1 MKTFIAAAFI
11 GAASAAAIPIPD
23 IESLTTVQYNEML
36 AGAVYGVLQQKGET
50 ALEACMVDGE
60 DEAKLVFAVYKD
72 MRAGDMVKAT
82 KAMAKVVE
90 ALPTLRLACEYQTVA
105 ANIADMEAWA
115 TFFER
120 PEATVEADI
129 KKNCLRHSIALT
141 RDLHQAENL
150 WTAGEYFKFGEEVGI
165 MAVIA
170 TQ

>member
-11 GAASAAAIPIPD
+11 GAASAGLIPIPD
-23 IESLTTVQYNEML
+23 VNSLTTVQYNEML

-50 ALEACMVDGE
+50 ALEACVVDGE
-60 DEAKLVFAVYKD
+60 NEAKLVFGVYKD
-72 MRAGDMVKAT
+72 MRAGDIINAT

-90 ALPTLRLACEYQTVA
+90 ALPTLHLACEYATVA

-120 PEATVEADI
+120 PQAIVEADI
-129 KKNCLRHSIALT
+129 TKNWLLHSIALT
-141 RDLHQAENL
+141 RDLNKAENL
-150 WTAGEYFKFGEEVGI
+150 WAAGEYFKFGEEVGI
-165 MAVIA
+165 MAVIV

>member
-1 MKTFIAAAFI
+1 MKTFIAAAFV
-11 GAASAAAIPIPD
+11 GAACAAAIPIPD
-23 IESLTTVQYNEML
+23 VESLTTVQYNEML
-36 AGAVYGVLQQKGET
+36 AGVVYGVLKQKSET
-50 ALEACMVDGE
+50 ALETCFVDGE
-60 DEAKLVFAVYKD
+60 SEAKLVWGVYED

-90 ALPTLRLACEYQTVA
+90 ALPSLRLACEYQTVA
-105 ANIADMEAWA
+105 ANIADLELWA

-120 PEATVEADI
+120 PETEVEADI

-141 RDLHQAENL
+141 RDLKQAENL
-150 WTAGEYFKFGEEVGI
+150 WNAAEYFKFGEEVGI